1 MITGCNWEDCPE
13 IYTNGN
19 KALAFAKAIPE
30 AVYPEKTNFHFCWRV
45 PLEFGRKQVLA
56 LKSCVTTQNL
66 ENVNIIMWSNVD
78 LSRNEWIQP
87 IARHIELRIWD
98 PVKEAEGTSLE
109 GLRLLTKDD
118 EHHWLGG
125 DLFRLL
131 VLYKYGGVYVDQDV
145 VFIRDFAPLL
155 DQEFMYQ
162 WGTETPTSPQN
173 AKINGAVM
181 RMFKQSKL
189 ATDLITTLPKM
200 PAGFDSTDWSA
211 TLYGEVRKTNKN
223 WTVFPCAFF
232 NPEWQL
238 FINMGES
245 AHPFRNGS
253 DSKLDFDGTFSWHW
267 HNKWDAPIEEGSKF
281 QRLEAKVNEKY
292 EHEFNYVTD
301 KNKRHLGGN
310 LGGGD
315 PGTFYPALWHW
326 LVDTYKVKTLLDVGC
341 AEAHST
347 QWFQTHGVEAIGID
361 GLEQNIDNGLARG
374 VKDLF
379 ICDLTKDKFNFIS
392 PIDMIWCCE
401 VVEHIEEIFIG
412 NLFGTFNNV
421 NANIVVMTFGQPG
434 QAGWHHVNCQPK
446 EYWIE
451 KMNDNGFQFL
461 ETDTKI
467 SRELVPALSHYGKTG
482 LIFRK
487 KVS

>member
-56 LKSCVTTQNL
+56 LKSCITTQNL

-78 LSRNEWIQP
+78 LSHNEWIQP

-98 PVKEAEGTSLE
+98 PVKEAEGTPLE

-211 TLYGEVRKTNKN
+211 TLYGEVRKINKN
-223 WTVFPCAFF
+223 WTIFPCAFF

-253 DSKLDFDGTFSWHW
+253 DSKLDFDGAFSWHW

-281 QRLEAKVNEKY
+281 QRLETKVNEKY
-292 EHEFNYVTD
+292 AHGFDYVID
-301 KNKRHLGGN
+301 KTQRHLGGN
-310 LGGGD
+310 YGGGD

-326 LVDTYKVKTLLDVGC
+326 LADKFNVKRLLDVGC
-341 AEAHST
+341 GEGYAVK
-347 QWFQTHGVEAIGID
+347 WFQTHDIDAAGFD
-361 GLEQNIDNGLARG
+361 GLAQNVANGMEKGTRNLYQ
-374 VKDLF
+374 
-379 ICDLTKDKFNFIS
+379 CDLTKGPFLGSAF
-392 PIDMIWCCE
+392 DMIWCCE
-401 VVEHIEEIFIG
+401 VVEHIEEKYVD
-412 NLFGTFNNV
+412 NLIKTFQQ
-421 NANIVVMTFGQPG
+421 AKIVVMTHGMPG
-434 QAGWHHVNCQPK
+434 QTGWHHVNCQDPI
-446 EYWIE
+446 YWVSLLE
-451 KMNDNGFQFL
+451 ANGFIL
-461 ETDTKI
+461 DTHATKEARKQVQDN
-467 SRELVPALSHYGKTG
+467 SWFFKSG
-482 LIFRK
+482 LIFK
-487 KVS
+487 KMV